1 MTLYLDSSALVKL
14 IIDEPETDDL
24 WDYVGVSSLASAM
37 IARTEL
43 LRAVGRRLPQR
54 LTDAEDLLDDI
65 ELLNVDRQLTT
76 FAARLRPWALRSLDA
91 LHVAGAAQLQLALE
105 ALVTY
110 DKRMIDAARA
120 AGMRVVSP
128 GDGTA

>member
-65 ELLNVDRQLTT
+65 ELINVDRQLTT

-91 LHVAGAAQLQLALE
+91 LHVAGAVQLQLALE